1 MKIAFFI
8 AHASAIS
15 VLIPLGLAIAHWK
28 KIPTEISTLKWVL
41 IASFIIDVTSFF
53 FMKFSMNTHPLGN
66 AYLFIQFS
74 ILFYIFSFYNSRKIL
89 LKFLYA
95 FFVVFYA
102 INLFFIQSPQIFN
115 TNSNV
120 ISSLILIG
128 LSISFFYRLLNEL
141 SIFHVH
147 RLPMLWL
154 SFATLIYYS
163 GTLFLFLISNY
174 LFQSTDES
182 NIMMWILHNL
192 LNITKNILFA
202 IALWQSY
209 RTVRSSI

>member
-8 AHASAIS
+8 AHVSSLS

-28 KIPTEISTLKWVL
+28 KLPNEISLLRWAL
-41 IASFIIDVTSFF
+41 IASFIIDLTSFF
-53 FMKFSMNTHPLGN
+53 FMNFSMNTHPLGN
-66 AYLFIQFS
+66 TYLFIQFS
-74 ILFYIFSFYNSRKIL
+74 ILFYIFSFYNSRKKVL
-89 LKFLYA
+89 RFLYA
-95 FFVVFYA
+95 FFVFFYA
-102 INLFFIQSPQIFN
+102 INLFFIQSPQVFN

-120 ISSLILIG
+120 IASLILIG
-128 LSISFFYRLLNEL
+128 LSISYFYRLLNEL
-141 SIFHVH
+141 SIFHIH

-163 GTLFLFLISNY
+163 GTLFLFLVSNY
-174 LFQSTDES
+174 LFQSTDEV

-192 LNITKNILFA
+192 LNIIKNILFA